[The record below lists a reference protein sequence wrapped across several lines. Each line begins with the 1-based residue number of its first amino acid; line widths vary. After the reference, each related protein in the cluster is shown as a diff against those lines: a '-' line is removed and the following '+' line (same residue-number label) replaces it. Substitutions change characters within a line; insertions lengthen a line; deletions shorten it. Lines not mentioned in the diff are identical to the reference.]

1 MLDSPMISVRRPEPA
16 KSAAPCAKPVSH
28 GALQP
33 LRAATAGG
41 GAAYCTE
48 CFRPRT
54 DVRAVRKIGRMM
66 RKVWF
71 FGKYSYFCKG
81 KHVFGI

>member
-1 MLDSPMISVRRPEPA
+1 MISVRRPEPA

-41 GAAYCTE
+41 GGRVLRGMLSAADGRSCGPKNRPDDE
-48 CFRPRT
+48 KSLVFR
-54 DVRAVRKIGRMM
+54 
-66 RKVWF
+66 
-71 FGKYSYFCKG
+71 
-81 KHVFGI
+81 